1 MKIAIIG
8 YSGAGKSTLARK
20 LGKKLNADVLHL
32 DSIGFKKDWVKRD
45 REEQLQLA
53 DKVLKKDSWVVD
65 GNWSKIYYE
74 RRMNDADKIIFL
86 NFNRFYCLKEAYK
99 RYRKYKN
106 GTRPDIAEGCQDK
119 FDMDFALWILK
130 IGRKK
135 SYKNRYK
142 AVCRE
147 YSDKVLV
154 FKNRKQV
161 VDYINSFR
169 EEN

>member
-8 YSGAGKSTLARK
+8 YSGAGKSTLAKK
-20 LGKKLNADVLHL
+20 LGEKLNADVLHL
-32 DSIGFKKDWVKRD
+32 DSIGFKNDWMKRD
-45 REEQLQLA
+45 LKEQLQLA
-53 DKVLKKDSWVVD
+53 DKVLSKDSWVID

-106 GTRPDIAEGCQDK
+106 KTRPDMAEGCQEK
-119 FDMDFALWILK
+119 FDLEFVLWILRN
-130 IGRKK
+130 GRKK
-135 SYKNRYK
+135 SAKNRYM

-147 YSDKVLV
+147 HRDKVLV

-161 VDYINSFR
+161 VDYIKAFR